1 VRVLVSNNGSMAR
14 ILWWQWRSVLLYVGF
29 GALAFVVHELFE
41 QRHVKAPAAAASIL
55 GAALGIFASFRTSA
69 AYARWWEGRQIW
81 GRLVNVSRLYAS
93 QVTAYIADATVR
105 RTLLLR
111 HVLYVHILRCQL
123 REDDPFAD
131 PHVERARA
139 LLGVDD
145 AWVARARQQS
155 SLLHFLVDESFGTVA
170 RLELPPVRMVSFE
183 QTFGAILDAQGG
195 CERIKRTPM
204 PRGYGLFVSW
214 LLKIFSLV
222 FPFTIVDSVGW
233 VAMPLN
239 LIVCIGF
246 TLISETGRILED
258 PFNHFFNS
266 LPVTNLSINIER
278 NLRQRL
284 GDDDIPAAT
293 VPDDKGVLW

>member
-1 VRVLVSNNGSMAR
+1 MTR
-14 ILWWQWRSVLLYVGF
+14 ILLWQWRNVLLYVAF
-29 GALAFVVHELFE
+29 GALAFVVHEVFG
-41 QRHVKAPAAAASIL
+41 QTHVKVPVAAASII

-81 GRLVNVSRLYAS
+81 GRLVNASRLYAS
-93 QVTAYIADATVR
+93 QVTAYVADASAR

-111 HVLYVHILRCQL
+111 HVLYVHVLRCQL

-131 PHVERARA
+131 PHVERVRG

-145 AWVARARQQS
+145 TWVARARQQS
-155 SLLHFLVDESFGTVA
+155 SLLHFLVDESFGALA
-170 RLELPPVRMVSFE
+170 RLDMPPVNMVSFE
-183 QTFGAILDAQGG
+183 QSFTSILDAQGG

-204 PRGYGLFVSW
+204 PRSYPLFVGW
-214 LLKIFSLV
+214 LLKIFSFV

-233 VAMPLN
+233 GAMPLN

-266 LPVTNLSINIER
+266 LPMTNLSITIER

-293 VPDDKGVLW
+293 LPDDKGVLW